1 MYFDVVDDLTLQLPS
16 QLGPHLRALR
26 RARKMTQRD
35 LAVRLGVTQA
45 RVATIEANPAAVSVG
60 QLMTILAALGVDI
73 VLRPRSPKDATAGG
87 SLPTV
92 NW

>member
-1 MYFDVVDDLTLQLPS
+1 MDDLTLQLPN

-26 RARKMTQRD
+26 RARKMTQSD
-35 LAVRLGVTQA
+35 LAARLGVTQA

-73 VLRPRSPKDATAGG
+73 ALRRRPAKDAVASGT
-87 SLPTV
+87 LPTV

>member
-1 MYFDVVDDLTLQLPS
+1 MDDLTLQLPS

-26 RARKMTQRD
+26 RARRMTQSD
-35 LAVRLGVTQA
+35 LAVRLGVSQA

-73 VLRPRSPKDATAGG
+73 ALRPRSSKDAAANAP
-87 SLPTV
+87 LPTV

>member
-1 MYFDVVDDLTLQLPS
+1 MDDLTLQLPS

-26 RARKMTQRD
+26 RARKMTQSD
-35 LAVRLGVTQA
+35 LAARHGVTQA
-45 RVATIEANPAAVSVG
+45 RVATLEANPAAVSVG

-73 VLRPRSPKDATAGG
+73 ALRPRSSTDATASG

>member
-1 MYFDVVDDLTLQLPS
+1 MDDLTLQLPS
-16 QLGPHLRALR
+16 QLGPHLRSLR

-35 LAVRLGVTQA
+35 LAARIGVTQA
-45 RVATIEANPAAVSVG
+45 RVAAIEANPAVVSVG

-73 VLRPRSPKDATAGG
+73 VLRPRSSKDATASGP
-87 SLPTV
+87 LPTV

>member
-1 MYFDVVDDLTLQLPS
+1 
-16 QLGPHLRALR
+16 
-26 RARKMTQRD
+26 MTQRD

-73 VLRPRSPKDATAGG
+73 ALRPRSSKDATA
-87 SLPTV
+87 SAPLPTV

>member
-1 MYFDVVDDLTLQLPS
+1 MDELTLQLPS

-26 RARKMTQRD
+26 RARKMTQSD

-45 RVATIEANPAAVSVG
+45 RVAAIEANPAAVSFG
-60 QLMTILAALGVDI
+60 QLMSILAALGVDLA
-73 VLRPRSPKDATAGG
+73 LRPRPAKDAVASGP
-87 SLPTV
+87 LPTV